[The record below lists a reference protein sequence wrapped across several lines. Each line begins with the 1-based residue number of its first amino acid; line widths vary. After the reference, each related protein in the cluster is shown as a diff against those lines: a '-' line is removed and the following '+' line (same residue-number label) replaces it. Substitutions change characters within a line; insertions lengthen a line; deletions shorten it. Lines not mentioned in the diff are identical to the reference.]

1 MQAQDTLHFWFEALT
16 PKQHFVK
23 NAIALASHAAALALL
38 AEPGS
43 SF

>member
-16 PKQHFVK
+16 PRQHCVK
-23 NAIALASHAAALALL
+23 NAVAPTSNVAALALL
-38 AEPGS
+38 AEPGP